1 MICGYSAVK
10 VKFDTAVRN
19 QAFGNVWFAGYEQ
32 VRHPHVA
39 KNAQAW
45 RLFQTENET
54 ADAVKQ
60 TNISYRKFC

>member
-10 VKFDTAVRN
+10 VKFDTAMRN
-19 QAFGNVWFAGYEQ
+19 QAFGSASSS
-32 VRHPHVA
+32 RS

-45 RLFQTENET
+45 LLFQTENET

-60 TNISYRKFC
+60 TNIF

>member
-19 QAFGNVWFAGYEQ
+19 QAFGSVWFAGCEH

-39 KNAQAW
+39 KT
-45 RLFQTENET
+45 RKRGGYF
-54 ADAVKQ
+54 KQ
-60 TNISYRKFC
+60 KMKQLIL

>member
-19 QAFGNVWFAGYEQ
+19 QAFGSVWFADCEQ

-39 KNAQAW
+39 KS
-45 RLFQTENET
+45 RKRGGYF
-54 ADAVKQ
+54 KQ
-60 TNISYRKFC
+60 KMKQLML